1 MIISMVKIL
10 EAVQAIDP
18 DAKVC
23 IRGNTLDDFVV
34 EFFEDTAEIPRQ
46 TIIDKYNELNGA

>member
-1 MIISMVKIL
+1 MTSMLKIL

-18 DAKVC
+18 NAKVC

-46 TIIDKYNELNGA
+46 TIIDKYNELNGT

>member
-1 MIISMVKIL
+1 MIISMLKIL

>member
-34 EFFEDTAEIPRQ
+34 EFFEDTAEISRQ

>member
-10 EAVQAIDP
+10 EAVQAIDS

>member
-1 MIISMVKIL
+1 MIISMLKIL

-18 DAKVC
+18 NAKVC

-46 TIIDKYNELNGA
+46 TIIDKYNELVGI

>member
-1 MIISMVKIL
+1 MIISMLKIL

-18 DAKVC
+18 NAKVC

>member
-1 MIISMVKIL
+1 MVKIL